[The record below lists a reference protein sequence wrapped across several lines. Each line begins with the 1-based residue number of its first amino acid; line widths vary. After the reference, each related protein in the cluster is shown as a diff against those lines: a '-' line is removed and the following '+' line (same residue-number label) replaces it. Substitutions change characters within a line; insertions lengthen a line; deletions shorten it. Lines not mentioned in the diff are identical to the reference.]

1 MFTNEKIDSLLTMYK
16 ENYLD
21 GKKQGGKVIYSTI
34 LRDYELMSIRK
45 DLMKDGDKLVISDK
59 ETLTFIKIV
68 GLVIKTRCLVPYR
81 DKFPN
86 QFRERLSKSDV
97 YLSGVGR
104 PIDVG
109 NLVFYLRALRGNV
122 LGWKKHNIG
131 KLIVSEEIVKERY
144 AEDLGYAN
152 LSVEGDHLVTL
163 KYREDVDYILGTDYN
178 PNFYKLV
185 TSDALVLKLLSEK
198 TINDYTVSKVLEGFK
213 GGLFLTNATLKEVI
227 SSYKK
232 ADLIDNQISS
242 LSFETKEINK
252 AEVPA
257 KVKVIVADSER
268 ILQGILEM
276 DMSKLSKGTHYAKF
290 ERLANG
296 ECLNSKSEAYYFEDR
311 FNSKEHEVLKEL
323 LNKVYRS
330 DLLVD
335 NNLTFDIELYVN
347 EAMRKYKD
355 LINQNLRDKD
365 YYEILIGASED
376 KLNFGEAKALKDMVE
391 TLNELVVAVYEKEDK
406 FS

>member
-1 MFTNEKIDSLLTMYK
+1 MFTNEKLDNLLTMYK
-16 ENYLD
+16 DNYLE
-21 GKKQGGKVIYSTI
+21 GKKLGGKVIYSTI

-45 DLMKDGDKLVISDK
+45 DLMKEGDKLVISDK

-68 GLVIKTRCLVPYR
+68 GVVVKTRCLVPYR

-86 QFRERLSKSDV
+86 QFMERLSKSDV

-152 LSVEGDHLVTL
+152 LSVDGDHLVTL
-163 KYREDVDYILGTDYN
+163 KYREEVDYILGTDYN

-185 TSDALVLKLLSEK
+185 TSDELVLKLLSEK

-213 GGLFLTNATLKEVI
+213 GGLFLMTAALKETI

-232 ADLIDNQISS
+232 ANLIDNQISS

-276 DMSKLSKGTHYAKF
+276 DMGKLSKGTHYAKF

-296 ECLNSKSEAYYFEDR
+296 ECLNSKSESYYFEDR

-335 NNLTFDIELYVN
+335 NKLTFDIELYVN
-347 EAMRKYKD
+347 EAMRKYKE

-365 YYEILIGASED
+365 YYGILIGDSED
-376 KLNFGEAKALKDMVE
+376 KLNFGEAKALNDMVE
-391 TLNELVVAVYEKEDK
+391 TLNEFVVAVYEKEDK
-406 FS
+406 LA

>member
-1 MFTNEKIDSLLTMYK
+1 MK
-16 ENYLD
+16 E
-21 GKKQGGKVIYSTI
+21 
-34 LRDYELMSIRK
+34 
-45 DLMKDGDKLVISDK
+45 GDRLVISDK

-68 GLVIKTRCLVPYR
+68 GVVVKTRCLVPYR

-131 KLIVSEEIVKERY
+131 KLIVSEEVVKERY

-163 KYREDVDYILGTDYN
+163 KYREEVDYILGTDYN

-185 TSDALVLKLLSEK
+185 TSDELLLKLLSEK

-213 GGLFLTNATLKEVI
+213 GGLFLMNAALKETI
-227 SSYKK
+227 NSYKK
-232 ADLIDNQISS
+232 ADLIDTQISS
-242 LSFETKEINK
+242 LSFETTEINK

-296 ECLNSKSEAYYFEDR
+296 ECLNSKSESYYFEDR

-347 EAMRKYKD
+347 ETMRKYKE

-365 YYEILIGASED
+365 YYGILIGDSED

-406 FS
+406 LAKVTI

>member
-1 MFTNEKIDSLLTMYK
+1 M
-16 ENYLD
+16 
-21 GKKQGGKVIYSTI
+21 
-34 LRDYELMSIRK
+34 
-45 DLMKDGDKLVISDK
+45 
-59 ETLTFIKIV
+59 
-68 GLVIKTRCLVPYR
+68 
-81 DKFPN
+81 
-86 QFRERLSKSDV
+86 
-97 YLSGVGR
+97 
-104 PIDVG
+104 
-109 NLVFYLRALRGNV
+109 

-163 KYREDVDYILGTDYN
+163 KYREEVDYILGTDYN

-185 TSDALVLKLLSEK
+185 TSDELVLKLLREK

-213 GGLFLTNATLKEVI
+213 GGLFLMNAALKETI
-227 SSYKK
+227 NSYKK

-242 LSFETKEINK
+242 LSFETTEINK

-257 KVKVIVADSER
+257 KVKVIVADSDR

-290 ERLANG
+290 ERLSLG
-296 ECLNSKSEAYYFEDR
+296 ECLNSKSESYYFEDR

-347 EAMRKYKD
+347 ETMRKYKE
-355 LINQNLRDKD
+355 LLNQNLRDKD
-365 YYEILIGASED
+365 YYGILIGDSED
-376 KLNFGEAKALKDMVE
+376 KLNFGEAKALKDMLE

-406 FS
+406 LAKVMS